1 MHSGYTKSSAM
12 GKTTM
17 RFVRRRKWT
26 RSHRLAGLSNE
37 PDPLFASMKDL
48 DRHSSKGKSP
58 PTSPG
63 NPKNGNVNIKKKEV
77 KKVSINS
84 SSASFFSLTPISIDH
99 EVPDADD
106 EEDDNEEDDDD
117 DDDDDEEDD
126 DMEEGEDEEG
136 ARNSQY
142 PGSLSNPDDPNAVRR
157 SSGTEIVNSNP
168 NLYRQQVRN
177 IIWCFY
183 LSCTLVVRST

>member
-1 MHSGYTKSSAM
+1 
-12 GKTTM
+12 M

-26 RSHRLAGLSNE
+26 RSHRLAGLNQE

-48 DRHSSKGKSP
+48 DRHSSKGKSS
-58 PTSPG
+58 PTSPI
-63 NPKNGNVNIKKKEV
+63 NVKNGIVNANMKKKEV
-77 KKVSINS
+77 KKVSIKS
-84 SSASFFSLTPISIDH
+84 SSTLTPISIDH

-106 EEDDNEEDDDD
+106 EEDDNEDDEDDDN
-117 DDDDDEEDD
+117 DDDDEEDD

-136 ARNSQY
+136 ARNNQY

-168 NLYRQQVRN
+168 TLYRQQVRMT
-177 IIWCFY
+177 IWCFY
-183 LSCTLVVRST
+183 LSCTLVVRTT